1 MLSAVYKPPSRPTL
15 MMKRPPL
22 ADARFFKKT
31 PPAKTETL
39 FKK

>member
-1 MLSAVYKPPSRPTL
+1 MQPAVQRPPS
-15 MMKRPPL
+15 MMIKRLPL

-31 PPAKTETL
+31 PPAKMETL

>member
-1 MLSAVYKPPSRPTL
+1 MPVQRPQPLSGFMS
-15 MMKRPPL
+15 KRVPL
-22 ADARFFKKT
+22 ADARFFKKS